1 MKKIRILILNLLI
14 LISLNCNVLDVKA
27 KAEPPKKPPIDYG
40 DIPSITF
47 DDYGKTNVKLNDNH
61 SIPSK
66 STVLNRLLTKYRV
79 IIVFLLAFGMLS
91 SIMFFIFNFIEL
103 GNSRGNPQ
111 ARQKAVN
118 GLIMSGVSTAGLGS
132 VILITTLFYNIFI

>member
-1 MKKIRILILNLLI
+1 MKKLKILVLNLLI
-14 LISLNCNVLDVKA
+14 LVILNCNIAQVKA
-27 KAEPPKKPPIDYG
+27 DEVDYG
-40 DIPSITF
+40 AIPSIKF
-47 DDYGKTNVKLNDNH
+47 DEYGKTDIKLGAGKNAQN
-61 SIPSK
+61 IPSK
-66 STVLNRLLTKYRV
+66 ETVLNRLLTKYRL
-79 IIVFLLAFGMLS
+79 IIVFLLAIGMLS

-132 VILITTLFYNIFI
+132 VILITTLFYNVLI